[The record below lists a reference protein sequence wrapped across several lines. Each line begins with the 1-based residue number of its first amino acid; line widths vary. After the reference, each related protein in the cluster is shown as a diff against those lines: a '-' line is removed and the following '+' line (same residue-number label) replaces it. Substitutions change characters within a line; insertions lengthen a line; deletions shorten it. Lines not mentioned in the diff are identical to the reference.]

1 MPKTLLLL
9 ILNATI
15 YLISS
20 SAIAS
25 PVLVET
31 DWLANNLN
39 NKELVIIDT
48 SDHTQHLRFHIPGS
62 IHIDYSEIVYKRKRD
77 KVSIQIPNDYFM
89 QVLSK
94 YGLSNDSYIIIY
106 DDMGGF
112 NAGRLFWQL
121 EQIGHKQVSVLNGGL
136 VKWINE
142 NRKVNNK
149 KTKRLPSRYT
159 SNSSSKRNNIADVET
174 IKTNN
179 SLLIDARSKD
189 EYVGHP
195 KFPRTGH
202 IPKAA
207 LWNWQDNI
215 DFENSF
221 IIKNETQIKNQQKH
235 IDFSNKKQSI
245 ITYCRSGHRA
255 SQTYLT
261 LRSMGFENI
270 KLYDGSMAEYSQNKN
285 APLVKG
291 CTSC

>member
-1 MPKTLLLL
+1 MKRTLVLLAL
-9 ILNATI
+9 FITTQLAPVQT
-15 YLISS
+15 
-20 SAIAS
+20 IAS

-89 QVLSK
+89 QLLSK

-121 EQIGHKQVSVLNGGL
+121 EQIGHKRVSVLNGGL

-142 NRKVNNK
+142 NRKVNNQN
-149 KTKRLPSRYT
+149 TKRLPTRYI
-159 SNSSSKRNNIADVET
+159 SNSSSKRNNLADVKT
-174 IKTNN
+174 IKTTN

-189 EYVGHP
+189 EYIGHP

-202 IPKAA
+202 IPKAV
-207 LWNWQDNI
+207 LWNWQDNV

-221 IIKNETQIKNQQKH
+221 IIKNETQIKTQQKH

-261 LRSMGFENI
+261 LRSMGFENV

-291 CTSC
+291 CSSC

>member
-15 YLISS
+15 YLISFS
-20 SAIAS
+20 VIAS

-89 QVLSK
+89 QILSK

-121 EQIGHKQVSVLNGGL
+121 EQIGHKRVSVLNGGL

-142 NRKVNNK
+142 NRKVNNQS
-149 KTKRLPSRYT
+149 TKRAPTRYIA
-159 SNSSSKRNNIADVET
+159 NSSSKRNNLADVKT
-174 IKTNN
+174 IKTTN

-261 LRSMGFENI
+261 LRSMGFENV
-270 KLYDGSMAEYSQNKN
+270 KLYDGSMAEYSQNKK

>member
-1 MPKTLLLL
+1 MKRTFVLLALFIITQL
-9 ILNATI
+9 TPIQT
-15 YLISS
+15 
-20 SAIAS
+20 IAS

-39 NKELVIIDT
+39 NKEIVIIDT

-89 QVLSK
+89 QILSK

-121 EQIGHKQVSVLNGGL
+121 EQIGHKRVSVLNGGL

-142 NRKVNNK
+142 NRKVNNQN
-149 KTKRLPSRYT
+149 TKRLPSRYT
-159 SNSSSKRNNIADVET
+159 SNSSSKRNNHADVKT
-174 IKTNN
+174 IKTTN

-189 EYVGHP
+189 EYIGHP

-221 IIKNETQIKNQQKH
+221 IIKNETQIQKQQKH
-235 IDFSNKKQSI
+235 IDFSDKKQSI

>member
-1 MPKTLLLL
+1 MQKTLLLL
-9 ILNATI
+9 IINTTL
-15 YLISS
+15 YLFSS
-20 SAIAS
+20 PVFAS

-39 NKELVIIDT
+39 NKNIVIIDT

-94 YGLSNDSYIIIY
+94 YGLSNNSYIIIY

-121 EQIGHKQVSVLNGGL
+121 EQIGHKRVSVLNGGL

-142 NRKVNNK
+142 NRRVNNK
-149 KTKRLPSRYT
+149 NTKLLPARYT
-159 SNSSSKRNNIADVET
+159 SNGSSKRDNLADINT
-174 IKTNN
+174 IKTTNN
-179 SLLIDARSKD
+179 LLIDARSKD
-189 EYVGHP
+189 EYIGHP

-215 DFENSF
+215 DFENAF
-221 IIKNETQIKNQQKH
+221 TIKNESQIKKQQKH

-261 LRSMGFENI
+261 LRSMGFENV
-270 KLYDGSMAEYSQNKN
+270 KLYDGSMAEYSQNKKV
-285 APLVKG
+285 PFVKG
-291 CTSC
+291 CTKC